1 MNIETLHSLDL
12 FLSLSEV
19 SSNNFWP
26 HKEGGGTSPGG
37 INNLTASSHFV
48 SATCAC
54 TFSTYHHWD
63 QQKLNQEGIS
73 TYLPL
78 DRWRFQLGNHLP
90 ITEPSSLLKSSYLHL
105 PLIWEAMLGNELASG
120 WWKLNRIY
128 YVHVHALICLSYQI
142 PGTVRERKEGDT
154 FIKFTLNF
162 PENIFDVIAAS
173 TYKSTDIIISQHFI
187 LPEKYVFAIAIQLK
201 MLPGYP
207 RMENYGTYTFMMT
220 LKRSRKGRY
229 NSA

>member
-1 MNIETLHSLDL
+1 
-12 FLSLSEV
+12 
-19 SSNNFWP
+19 
-26 HKEGGGTSPGG
+26 
-37 INNLTASSHFV
+37 
-48 SATCAC
+48 
-54 TFSTYHHWD
+54 
-63 QQKLNQEGIS
+63 
-73 TYLPL
+73 
-78 DRWRFQLGNHLP
+78 
-90 ITEPSSLLKSSYLHL
+90 LLKSSYLHL

-173 TYKSTDIIISQHFI
+173 TYKSTDIIISQHVI
-187 LPEKYVFAIAIQLK
+187 RPEKYVFAIAIQLK

-220 LKRSRKGRY
+220 LKCSRKGRY